1 MGLGSAIIELK
12 QNAGNNE
19 KYREAVL
26 SACTRDT
33 CFDAQSEDGRQ
44 YYLYEAIDLVGEN
57 EYFLKAIIARM
68 KTADTYNLV
77 AHLAGLLHVFWD
89 NGYNASG
96 TAIQEK
102 FNDCLS
108 KIIRIRNMDKHRLSA
123 DTLTLL
129 TLWLCDIYG
138 IKGFYSCAGQIGQA
152 LRKCPDKDI
161 ITLIWLIPHCKDKFG
176 SSFIQRF
183 EKKALKSDGVR
194 VLFDKWKQ
202 EDYDDSHGLKELKK
216 SGTIRPEPAL
226 DEVMLLAAD
235 GQRMSRRKLFS
246 IGGRIS
252 GESSSKLRLEIARK
266 IDESD
271 EEDIKARLMTVFSR
285 CDYPYSV
292 EKLLLIY
299 ERSANDLKVHTLGA
313 LARFT
318 DRHVHAIAVKNL
330 EDGVHIDESMRLLIN
345 NFDNDYD
352 LVYNVQK
359 SLTSGDH
366 ENYHGITMSVRD
378 IFKGKRG
385 KNALKIL
392 LHCYHHCRCSFCR
405 NGIVEIMCKH
415 KIIPGN
421 ILEECLYDC
430 VWDTRKLA
438 GKYNLDSRKL

>member
-12 QNAGNNE
+12 QNAGNNG

-26 SACTRDT
+26 YACTRDT
-33 CFDAQSEDGRQ
+33 CFDAQTEDGRQ
-44 YYLYEAIDLVGEN
+44 YYLYEAIDLVGGN

-68 KTADTYNLV
+68 KTADAYNLV
-77 AHLAGLLHVFWD
+77 AHLAGLLYVFWD
-89 NGYNASG
+89 KGYNTSG

-108 KIIRIRNMDKHRLSA
+108 KIIRIRNMDKHRLFA

-138 IKGFYSCAGQIGQA
+138 IKGFYSCAEQIGQA

-161 ITLIWLIPHCKDKFG
+161 ITLIWLIPNCKDKFG
-176 SSFIQRF
+176 SSFIERF

-202 EDYDDSHGLKELKK
+202 EDYDDRHGLKEPR
-216 SGTIRPEPAL
+216 TIRPEPAL

-246 IGGRIS
+246 IGARIS
-252 GESSSKLRLEIARK
+252 GESSSELRLEIARK

-299 ERSANDLKVHTLGA
+299 ERSANDLKAQTLKA
-313 LARFT
+313 MARFT
-318 DRHVHAIAVKNL
+318 DKHVHAIAVKNL
-330 EDGVHIDESMRLLIN
+330 AHGVHIVESMGLLIN
-345 NFDNDYD
+345 NFDDDYD

-359 SLTSGDH
+359 SLTSVRDH
-366 ENYHGITMSVRD
+366 ENYHGIAMSIRD
-378 IFKGKRG
+378 IFKGKRD

-392 LHCYHHCRCSFCR
+392 LHCYHNCRCSFCR
-405 NGIVEIMCKH
+405 NSIVEIMCKH
-415 KIIPGN
+415 KIIPDN

-438 GKYNLDSRKL
+438 RKYNLDSRK